1 MEVVHVYSKRR
12 SEFGRQCLLSDR
24 PAELLVD
31 IPPDPSL
38 ARHFVQRSPRDRAQ
52 QACGD
57 VSEHEVGGAPLPTY
71 YALNALLVTWSSS
84 SSSR

>member
-38 ARHFVQRSPRDRAQ
+38 ARHFVQRSPRDRAL

-57 VSEHEVGGAPLPTY
+57 MSEHEVGVVICISI
-71 YALNALLVTWSSS
+71 LLYFRCTDILISNQS
-84 SSSR
+84 